1 MYRLILFVKS
11 KTTGNY
17 IFSAWNIVSIVLP
30 MKIARKIV
38 NSIFIDFLYI
48 ILVNQSWKMVRML
61 KNVD

>member
-30 MKIARKIV
+30 MKIV